1 LRLYNSLTREVE
13 DFVPQTPGVVR
24 MYNCGPTVYKR
35 QHIGNFR
42 AFVMADLLRR
52 SLEFMG
58 FDVTQVMNI
67 TDVGHLTEDDLV
79 DAAGDCKLEKEAA
92 RRQMDPWE
100 IARVEEQH
108 FKDDLALMEIP
119 PAHHYPRATDHIPQM
134 IEMIEV
140 LLQKELAYEA
150 DGNVYFDITQ
160 WPKYGALS
168 GNRLEELEAGASGR
182 VDERSDK
189 RHPLDFSLWKKD
201 AKHLMQW
208 DSPWGRGFPGWHIEC
223 SAMSRAYLGNTLDIH
238 TGGPDNKFPHHECE
252 IAQSEGCNDAQYV
265 KYWVHCGWLE
275 IGGRKMSKS
284 KGKLYTVPELLEMGY
299 TGRDLRMLMLKQHYR
314 APLPFDL
321 ELLDEAKKLRVKLNN
336 FVAFEMPRRPEGPD
350 QKEIKQA
357 IDSARE
363 KFRVAIADDLNT
375 SVAFAVLYEFMTTV
389 NRLQPSQ
396 SDARSVLYFMTELDA
411 VLGVLDTEARAD
423 DATDLDTEI
432 QGLIVERNAARSSK
446 NFQRSD
452 EIRDQLLERGIVLFD
467 TPQGTDWRKSTE

>member
-1 LRLYNSLTREVE
+1 MRLYNSLTKKVE
-13 DFVPQTPGVVR
+13 DFEPVTPGQVR

-52 SLEFMG
+52 SLEYVG
-58 FDVTQVMNI
+58 YDVTQVMNI

-79 DAAGDCKLEKEAA
+79 DATGDCKLEKEAA
-92 RRQMDPWE
+92 LRKMDPWE
-100 IARVEEQH
+100 IARVEEDN

-140 LLQKELAYEA
+140 LLSKGLAYEV

-160 WPKYGALS
+160 WPRYGVLS

-182 VDERSDK
+182 VEERSDK
-189 RHPLDFSLWKKD
+189 KHPLDFSLWKRD

-223 SAMSRAYLGNTLDIH
+223 SAMSRAYLGDTLDIH

-252 IAQSEGCNDAQYV
+252 IAQSEGCNDKQYV

-284 KGKLYTVPELLEMGY
+284 KGRLYTVPELLEMGY
-299 TGRDLRMLMLKQHYR
+299 TGKDLRMLMLKQHYR

-321 ELLDEAKKLRVKLNN
+321 ELLDEAKKLRAKLNN
-336 FVAFEMPRRPEGPD
+336 FVAFEMPRRPEGPSQPAV
-350 QKEIKQA
+350 QKTISECR
-357 IDSARE
+357 D
-363 KFRVAIADDLNT
+363 KFKTALEDDLNT
-375 SVAFAVLYEFMTTV
+375 SVAFAVMYELMTTINRLEPAAEDAKLVLEFMAEV
-389 NRLQPSQ
+389 DRVFGVIDFQEQ
-396 SDARSVLYFMTELDA
+396 VMDLDSEIEGLIA
-411 VLGVLDTEARAD
+411 ERNQARAD
-423 DATDLDTEI
+423 
-432 QGLIVERNAARSSK
+432 K

-452 EIRDQLLERGIVLFD
+452 EIRDLLLAKGIVLVD
-467 TPQGTDWRKSTE
+467 TPQGTEWRKSTD